1 MYNPS
6 AFTESDPVVLLEFI
20 DRNPFATVV
29 TASENEP
36 KVSHIPMYYAETDGK
51 RFLVGHFA
59 RANDHWRNLN
69 GKTTAIFHG
78 PHAYI
83 SSKWYATENTV
94 PTWNY
99 VTVHASGRL
108 SVVDEKELH
117 SIIDLMIRRHEGD
130 IRSFQAGLSE
140 EARGHLEKQI
150 VGVKMEIE
158 TLEGK
163 WKVSQN
169 KSLEIQRKIIGKL
182 TEAGDWNSAQVAMIM
197 AKRMAGNG
205 NPGT

>member
-1 MYNPS
+1 MYNPN
-6 AFTESDPVVLLEFI
+6 AFTESDPAILKEFI

-29 TASENEP
+29 TASGNEP
-36 KVSHIPMYYAETDGK
+36 MVSHIPMYYLENDGK
-51 RFLVGHFA
+51 RFLVGHVA
-59 RANDHWRNLN
+59 KANDHWRNLE
-69 GKTTAIFHG
+69 GKSTVIFHG

-83 SSKWYATENTV
+83 PSRWYATENTV

-108 SVVDEKELH
+108 SVVDAAELH
-117 SIIDLMIRRHEGD
+117 SIIDLMIQRHEGD
-130 IRSFQAGLSE
+130 IRSFQEALSE

-150 VGVKMEIE
+150 VGVKLEIE

-169 KSLEIQRKIIGKL
+169 KNPDIQRKIIGKL
-182 TEAGDWNSAQVAMIM
+182 TEAGDWNSAQVARIM
-197 AKRMAGNG
+197 AERLAG
-205 NPGT
+205 P